1 MNKSESIENKNGL
14 KTKLNTIFKKN
25 REKTDGKFHKITSN
39 GDNNDDDDDD
49 DHHHHHLNDQDQN
62 PYKNLTISNSK
73 SEIDYLKRASLNF
86 DKTPSLSIHSA
97 KIGVHN
103 NAQNG
108 SFKNNEKLLSQSFN
122 VNHNKNH
129 LLNSNNSITGLIDKM
144 NEKMPN
150 YVSLTKLNGNH
161 VDINNSLPEKTL
173 NESNLSMSDQS
184 SLSIRNFN

>member
-25 REKTDGKFHKITSN
+25 KEKTDGKFHKITSN
-39 GDNNDDDDDD
+39 GDNNDDDD
-49 DHHHHHLNDQDQN
+49 HNDQDQN
-62 PYKNLTISNSK
+62 PCKNLTISNSK
-73 SEIDYLKRASLNF
+73 SEIDYLKRASLNY

-97 KIGVHN
+97 KIGVH

-129 LLNSNNSITGLIDKM
+129 LLNNSNNSITGLIDKM
-144 NEKMPN
+144 NEKTPN

-173 NESNLSMSDQS
+173 NESKLSMSDQS